1 MKKAMKS
8 AMLLAGF
15 VALTHLPQATQA
27 TDWEAM
33 VSDAAT
39 KVNDRVVEL
48 RHHFHANPE
57 LGNREFK
64 TAKKIAEHL
73 RSLGIDSIKEGVA
86 HTGIVAVLKGGKRG
100 PTVALR
106 ADMDALPVTEKT
118 GLPFA
123 SKVTTKWRGVET
135 GVMHACGHDAHM
147 AILLGVAEVLA
158 SMRSQIPGNVKFIF
172 QPAEEGA
179 PIGEEGGAD
188 LMIKEGALGGRYK
201 PGAIFGLHVFP
212 APAGAITYK
221 SGGMMAASDGLN
233 ITVKGVQTHGS
244 MPWGG
249 VDPIATAAQIIN
261 ALQTVVSRQVD
272 ISNEPAVVTIGS
284 INGGNRGNIIPDKV
298 EMTGTIRTFDMTM
311 RDDIHARVT
320 RTAELVA
327 KSFGAEA
334 EVFIRHGYPV
344 TRNDAALTEQMLPV
358 LNRIAAGGRAVEIKP
373 IMGAEDFSYYANEI
387 PGLFFGLGVAKDG
400 AAEGESASNHSP
412 YFYVNDRA
420 LPYGVEALAS
430 LALTWLHE
438 NQGR

>member
-15 VALTHLPQATQA
+15 VALTHLPQATRA

-188 LMIKEGALGGRYK
+188 LMIKEGALGGKYK

-221 SGGMMAASDGLN
+221 AGGMMAASDGLN

>member
-188 LMIKEGALGGRYK
+188 LMIKEGALGGKYK

-221 SGGMMAASDGLN
+221 AGGMMAASDGLN

-298 EMTGTIRTFDMTM
+298 EMTGTIRTFDMAM